1 MAEGQLNLTVVD
13 VYDQAAI
20 IGKEFECII
29 DNFGAD
35 AVTSLMPKVIRI
47 LEQLE
52 ILASRNE
59 KENQELNDLRFA
71 VERLQHD
78 KLEKAEER
86 MKYEKVRFFPLFW
99 QWEV

>member
-1 MAEGQLNLTVVD
+1 MKIYIEDVGTHLETTDNLNLNMAEGQLNLTVVD

-52 ILASRNE
+52 ILASR
-59 KENQELNDLRFA
+59 K
-71 VERLQHD
+71 
-78 KLEKAEER
+78 
-86 MKYEKVRFFPLFW
+86 
-99 QWEV
+99 